1 MARMPKQLLRLGI
14 LAVSRKPVSRWGTR
28 GFVPSQVL
36 PEVPATP
43 PRTRLGPEGD
53 VETWYA
59 GPADL
64 VLHSGETG
72 HYRDNLRM
80 ARPSVWVALRQGTA
94 LEIAGAT
101 VDPYE
106 GEGLAGDPGLVVE
119 ALPMPAAVAEAMAAF
134 FAAHHVEQVFEKRKR
149 KRADPE
155 ALARG
160 APRVMGPG
168 RDRT

>member
-1 MARMPKQLLRLGI
+1 MPKELLRVGI
-14 LAVSRKPVSRWGTR
+14 LAVSRKPVTRWGTR

-53 VETWYA
+53 VEAWYA

-72 HYRDNLRM
+72 HYRDNLHM
-80 ARPSVWVALRQGTA
+80 KRPSVWVALRQGTV
-94 LEIAGAT
+94 LEIVVVT

-119 ALPMPAAVAEAMAAF
+119 ALPMPAVVAEAMAAF
-134 FAAHHVEQVFEKRKR
+134 VAAHHVEQVFEKRRR

-155 ALARG
+155 ALARRG
-160 APRVMGPG
+160 PLGPGPG
-168 RDRT
+168 RHGR

>member
-1 MARMPKQLLRLGI
+1 MPKELLRLGI
-14 LAVSRKPVSRWGTR
+14 LAVSRRPVTRWGTR

-72 HYRDNLRM
+72 HYRDNLQM
-80 ARPSVWVALRQGTA
+80 KRPSVWVALRQGAA
-94 LEIAGAT
+94 LEIACAT

-119 ALPMPAAVAEAMAAF
+119 ALAMPAVVAEAMAAF
-134 FAAHHVEQVFEKRKR
+134 IATHHVEQVFEKRRR

-160 APRVMGPG
+160 GPRGSGPG
-168 RDRT
+168 RDGR

>member
-1 MARMPKQLLRLGI
+1 MPKDLLRLGV
-14 LAVSRKPVSRWGTR
+14 LAVSRKPVTRWGTR

-59 GPADL
+59 GPTDL

-72 HYRDNLRM
+72 HYRDNLQM
-80 ARPSVWVALRQGTA
+80 KRPSVWVALRQGTA
-94 LEIAGAT
+94 LEIACAT

-119 ALPMPAAVAEAMAAF
+119 ALAMPAVVAEAMTAF
-134 FAAHHVEQVFEKRKR
+134 IATHHVEQVFEKRKR

-155 ALARG
+155 ALARSG
-160 APRVMGPG
+160 SRGPGPG
-168 RDRT
+168 RDGT